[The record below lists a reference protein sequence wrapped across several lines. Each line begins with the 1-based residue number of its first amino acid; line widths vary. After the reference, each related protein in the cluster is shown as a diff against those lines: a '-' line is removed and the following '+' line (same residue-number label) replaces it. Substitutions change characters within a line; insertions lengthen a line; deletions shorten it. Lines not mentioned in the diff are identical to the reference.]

1 MKTTFHLALDDSE
14 RSMIIRSLNDIRS
27 RLIAEGKYTDGV
39 DDVLVK
45 VIVQRKRNSKLV
57 IRRIDYYER
66 NECTL
71 SKSRQLSTA
80 LYHNKRAK
88 GTTYRRVGK
97 PTQTVS

>member
-45 VIVQRKRNSKLV
+45 VIG
-57 IRRIDYYER
+57 
-66 NECTL
+66 
-71 SKSRQLSTA
+71 
-80 LYHNKRAK
+80 AK
-88 GTTYRRVGK
+88 KKEFKIIYTK
-97 PTQTVS
+97 D

>member
-45 VIVQRKRNSKLV
+45 VIG
-57 IRRIDYYER
+57 
-66 NECTL
+66 
-71 SKSRQLSTA
+71 
-80 LYHNKRAK
+80 AK
-88 GTTYRRVGK
+88 KKKFKIIYTK
-97 PTQTVS
+97 D

>member
-45 VIVQRKRNSKLV
+45 VIG
-57 IRRIDYYER
+57 
-66 NECTL
+66 
-71 SKSRQLSTA
+71 
-80 LYHNKRAK
+80 AK
-88 GTTYRRVGK
+88 KKKFKISYTK
-97 PTQTVS
+97 D